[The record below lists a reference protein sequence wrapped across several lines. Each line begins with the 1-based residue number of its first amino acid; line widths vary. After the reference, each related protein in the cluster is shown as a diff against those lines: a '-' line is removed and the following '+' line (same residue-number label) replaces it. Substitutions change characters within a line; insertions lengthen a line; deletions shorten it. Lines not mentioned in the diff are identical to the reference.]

1 MTDCLLIVDVQRD
14 FIDGSL
20 AVPEASKIIEP
31 IRREANAD
39 YGTVVASM
47 DWHPRNHMSFSA
59 NGGRWPR
66 HCEQF
71 TEGVAL
77 DSRIARVADAF
88 VYKGFQ
94 PSQEAYSAFDGYVG
108 IRPGSGQALVSWLH
122 DRKVRTVNVCGLAL
136 DFCVRATALDAQG
149 AGFKTNV
156 LLDLTRP
163 VAYESGAAA
172 IAELAREGVG
182 LLTLGV

>member
-1 MTDCLLIVDVQRD
+1 MTDCLLIVDMQRD

-20 AVPEASKIIEP
+20 AVLEGSKIIEP

-47 DWHPRNHMSFSA
+47 DWHPPDHMSFSD
-59 NGGRWPR
+59 NGGIWPR

-71 TEGVAL
+71 TEGAAL
-77 DSRIARVADAF
+77 DSRIAKVADAF
-88 VYKGFQ
+88 IYKGFI

-108 IRPGSGQALVSWLH
+108 FRPGTGQALVSWLH
-122 DRKVRTVNVCGLAL
+122 DRKVRTINVCGLAL
-136 DFCVRATALDAQG
+136 DYCVRATALSAR
-149 AGFKTNV
+149 AEGFKTNV
-156 LLDLTRP
+156 VLDLTRP

-172 IAELAREGVG
+172 IAELAREGIG
-182 LLTLGV
+182 LLTT